1 MSPIKFQLEEMF
13 KLVQSLKI
21 SKPCAT
27 TAPVVYWCLVFVQ
40 LVFLYIT
47 TCQAK
52 KWDTAMQFTSAGIE
66 KLHVCPSHTLK
77 AKKAKTIGTTTLW

>member
-1 MSPIKFQLEEMF
+1 
-13 KLVQSLKI
+13 
-21 SKPCAT
+21 
-27 TAPVVYWCLVFVQ
+27 
-40 LVFLYIT
+40 VFLYIT